1 MRNRGPS
8 KQCVWVGSCGYSCC
22 GGGRNTDADADCH
35 SDGDGHANSQPHCNS
50 IGNGHATTDA
60 NTQVGAIG
68 KAAPHAS
75 AAALDPAAPEDFQ

>member
-22 GGGRNTDADADCH
+22 GGRRYTDTDAHCY
-35 SDGDGHANSQPHCNS
+35 SDGDGHANSQSHRDS
-50 IGNGHATTDA
+50 IGNGHAATDA
-60 NTQVGAIG
+60 NTQSGAIS

-75 AAALDPAAPEDFQ
+75 AQAIVFTEPRVF